1 MRREFRCG
9 PIVIEEML
17 ELILTCQWSL
27 NNFLKSNQLKRTKIT
42 IEKLLDSLEE
52 LVDIKM
58 WHRILSIEKPSAG
71 NYQDRIVIKVHK
83 KAEEMM
89 NTTQIIK
96 EAFGQFK
103 VKSSKGNQF
112 YEVMYNE
119 ICESECRTLFCRVC
133 KVCVHRYRC
142 EYAQNMQ

>member
-1 MRREFRCG
+1 
-9 PIVIEEML
+9 
-17 ELILTCQWSL
+17 
-27 NNFLKSNQLKRTKIT
+27 
-42 IEKLLDSLEE
+42 
-52 LVDIKM
+52 M
-58 WHRILSIEKPSAG
+58 WHRILSIERPSAG
-71 NYQDRIVIKVHK
+71 NYQDRIVIKAHK

-119 ICESECRTLFCRVC
+119 ICESECRALFCRVC
-133 KVCVHRYRC
+133 KVYVHRYRC
-142 EYAQNMQ
+142 ECPEYAVRNTMCKHIHIVCMY